1 MERQFRS
8 RSGHLPALAPRKTF
22 HLLFRSVVAVRSNTD
37 LATARCAGTA
47 SMEDH
52 WRGNARRDAFQVAAG
67 GLFHVW
73 FAVGL
78 AFPAVIVP
86 PQVEVD

>member
-1 MERQFRS
+1 
-8 RSGHLPALAPRKTF
+8 
-22 HLLFRSVVAVRSNTD
+22 
-37 LATARCAGTA
+37 
-47 SMEDH
+47 MEDH